1 MSSNNEQEKTKS
13 RSDDNSSSLS
23 GTEAAS
29 LPLRKRKNMD
39 RSGGSKRDPSK
50 PSGGSSSAVASS
62 SKGRGRGGG
71 KPSRGESNDDV
82 DPKDRDPIVDKKFF
96 DGRYCNVYYCVI
108 IMIFS
113 PPILTVLALCWL
125 SLVLRS
131 KGFVDDFDM
140 SDLS

>member
-13 RSDDNSSSLS
+13 RSDDNNNSSSLS

-39 RSGGSKRDPSK
+39 RSGGAKRSPSK
-50 PSGGSSSAVASS
+50 PIGGALSSVASS

-96 DGRYCNVYYCVI
+96 DGRC
-108 IMIFS
+108 M
-113 PPILTVLALCWL
+113 
-125 SLVLRS
+125 
-131 KGFVDDFDM
+131 
-140 SDLS
+140 